1 MRFMNYKVGGDSG
14 KSMTKL
20 ALRTDNG
27 GNIRVQ
33 LATTC
38 EESET
43 KAKSDLKEVKK
54 YTIYI

>member
-1 MRFMNYKVGGDSG
+1 MNYKVGGDSG

-38 EESET
+38 EET
-43 KAKSDLKEVKK
+43 
-54 YTIYI
+54 